1 MMPKNNLLVLSGS
14 GIGVGAGGLCELVEA
29 EVGPLVLLL
38 LHALALRPVVG
49 LGVGQFR
56 QRHRDI
62 LLGQLLSLPRV
73 FHDLQEATVDL
84 KLKGRGR

>member
-1 MMPKNNLLVLSGS
+1 MPKINLFVLIGS
-14 GIGVGAGGLCELVEA
+14 GVGVGAGGLCELVEA

-49 LGVGQFR
+49 LGVGQLR
-56 QRHRDI
+56 QRHRDV
-62 LLGQLLSLPRV
+62 LLGQLLPLPRV
-73 FHDLQEATVDL
+73 LHDLQEAAVDL

>member
-1 MMPKNNLLVLSGS
+1 MPKINLFVLIGS
-14 GIGVGAGGLCELVEA
+14 GVGVGAGGLRELVEA

-49 LGVGQFR
+49 LGVGQLS
-56 QRHRDI
+56 QRHRDV
-62 LLGQLLSLPRV
+62 LLGQLLPLPRV
-73 FHDLQEATVDL
+73 LHDLQEAAVDL